1 MLGGMTSQVFDL
13 SHALRPGMHTH
24 PGLPAPEWEAY
35 KTRQEYEQASGTT
48 FQIDRICM
56 VGNTGTYLDSPYHRY
71 ADGGDLASIPLRQVV
86 DVRILV
92 VDARAQRAVDRD
104 VLVSSL
110 GDEDVAGAAVLLH
123 TAGDSRWGQDS
134 YAVEAPFM
142 TADAADWLA
151 QRRPALVGIDSVNI
165 DDLPDVRRPV
175 HTRLL
180 RDGILI
186 LEHLTG
192 LADVPADGA
201 RLHAAPLAWHGVGT
215 WPVRAYATVAG

>member
-1 MLGGMTSQVFDL
+1 MTSQVLDL
-13 SHALRPGMHTH
+13 SHALRPGMRTH
-24 PGLPAPEWEAY
+24 PGLPEPQWEPY
-35 KTRQEYEQASGTT
+35 KTRQEYQQTSGTT

-71 ADGGDLASIPLRQVV
+71 ADGGDLASIPLSQVV
-86 DVRILV
+86 DVPVVV

-104 VLVSSL
+104 VLIAAL
-110 GDEDVAGAAVLLH
+110 GDDDIAGTAVLLH
-123 TAGDSRWGQDS
+123 TAGDTSWGQDS
-134 YAVEAPFM
+134 YAVDAPYV

-165 DDLPDVRRPV
+165 DDLPDTSRPV

-180 RDGILI
+180 ADDVLI

-192 LADVPADGA
+192 LGDLPARGA

-215 WPVRAYATVAG
+215 WPVRAYATVNR